1 MTEKTDIQG
10 NRTEPQIK
18 PHIYSQMTLTS
29 VTTQLIGLG
38 QYFQQTVLR
47 TLDIQMQRMEH
58 RIVLTK
64 KTNSRWIKNI
74 CAGHISDEV
83 NQNTN

>member
-10 NRTEPQIK
+10 NRTETSEIK

-47 TLDIQMQRMEH
+47 TLDIQMQ
-58 RIVLTK
+58 
-64 KTNSRWIKNI
+64 KNG
-74 CAGHISDEV
+74 AGPYLPK
-83 NQNTN
+83 N